1 MNTKSIFSALLF
13 LILAPFFVQA
23 ATSQYTLSYRDN
35 PGTTIVI
42 GWSGDNGTVHFG
54 TTDFG
59 TNANSYPNQQGTDR
73 QATAHGINRKFVRL
87 TGLTPNTTY
96 YFVIKDVN
104 NQVSARFKFVTL
116 SNNPNDPV
124 SFISGGDTRDGF
136 KVFGAYV
143 EDCPSGNCLEQK
155 RKGNRLVAK
164 IRPDFIAFNGD
175 FVMNQVTS
183 NTNAEWNEWLN
194 DWQLTISTDGRMYP
208 MTFTQGNHEDNA
220 DMYNLF
226 DIPIEEY
233 YSLSIHNG
241 LLRLYMLNSELNAC
255 SNAQQLTWLT
265 NDLQTHTNT
274 ANDPTWKFV
283 QYHIPTFAMGN
294 SYGLV
299 GDQMSCWVNLFE
311 QHNVRLAMESHTHI
325 TKWTFPCVANSS
337 DTDFEQNANGIVY
350 IGEGQWGAPHRSLD
364 FTGANQ
370 KPYVRA
376 QGVFDNFYFIRVTP
390 QQTTIQSVLF
400 DGNENLTALTSDS
413 LGKQLP
419 GGILVWNPA
428 SGNQVVLQN
437 NTGGLNNNGK
447 TLFSKISPNPVV
459 NILNVESKNAMQ
471 DAVIE
476 IYNGLGK
483 LVKSETVKSNKKH
496 QIDLTNMPA
505 GQGNV
510 IVKFKDGRIESHTFV
525 KL

>member
-1 MNTKSIFSALLF
+1 MKTSLQHLAFILLGIFPRLLF
-13 LILAPFFVQA
+13 G

-35 PGTTIVI
+35 PSTSIVI
-42 GWSGDNGTVHFG
+42 AWSGDAGTVHFG

-59 TNANSYPNQQGTDR
+59 TNAASYPNQQVVDR
-73 QATAHGINRKFVRL
+73 QVTAHGINRKFVRL

-96 YFVIKDVN
+96 YFVIKDIN
-104 NQVSARFKFVTL
+104 NQTSARFKFVTL

-124 SFISGGDTRDGF
+124 SFVSGGDTRDGF
-136 KVFGAYV
+136 KIFGSYV

-183 NTNAEWNEWLN
+183 NTNAEWTEWLN
-194 DWQLTISTDGRMYP
+194 DWQLTISNDGRMYP
-208 MTFTQGNHEDNA
+208 MTFTQGNHEDNQ

-226 DIPIEEY
+226 DIPMDEY
-233 YSLSIHNG
+233 YVLSINNG

-255 SNAQQLTWLT
+255 SNTQQLNWLT
-265 NDLQTHTNT
+265 NDLQNYTNT

-299 GDQMSCWVNLFE
+299 NDQMACWVNLFE
-311 QHNVRLAMESHTHI
+311 QYGIRMAMESHTHI
-325 TKWTFPCVANSS
+325 TKWSHPCVANSS
-337 DTDFEQNANGIVY
+337 DTDFELNNDGIVY

-370 KPYVRA
+370 KPYIRA
-376 QGVFDNFYFIRVTP
+376 QDVFDNFYFIRVSP

-400 DGNENLTALTSDS
+400 DGNDNLTALTSDV
-413 LGKQLP
+413 LGKELP
-419 GGILVWNPA
+419 AGTQVWNPA
-428 SGNQVVLQN
+428 TGNQVVLQN
-437 NTGGLNNNGK
+437 NLNGIQNQSL
-447 TLFSKISPNPVV
+447 TSATVYPNPTSDKL
-459 NILNVESKNAMQ
+459 IVESKLNLTNAT
-471 DAVIE
+471 VE
-476 IYNGLGK
+476 IYNGFGK
-483 LVKSETVKSNKKH
+483 LIKSEVSKVDQKME
-496 QIDLTNMPA
+496 IDLKQMPS
-505 GQGNV
+505 GHGHVV
-510 IVKFKDGRIESHTFV
+510 IKFNSGKIENHFFV
-525 KL
+525 KK